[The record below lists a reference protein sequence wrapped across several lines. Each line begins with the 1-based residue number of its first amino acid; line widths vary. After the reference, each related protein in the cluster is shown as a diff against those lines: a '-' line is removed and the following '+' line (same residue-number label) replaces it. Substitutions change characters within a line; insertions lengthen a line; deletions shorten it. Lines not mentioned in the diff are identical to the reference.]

1 MKKIFIIPL
10 ILFILFGLSANAQD
24 KAIAKIHYQFKH
36 MNDSTARDKFMQDEV
51 VTYLGST
58 SSYYTSYFSNRLQEQ
73 MASQMASPTF
83 DGSLVIKSTSN
94 PIKDSYLVDYGGE
107 KMHKIKKIG
116 SSEFFL
122 KDNFPHLDWTI
133 TDESKEIGG
142 YMCQKAT
149 TTFKGR
155 NYEAWFCPEI
165 PIPYGPWK
173 LHGLPG
179 LILAAR
185 DNKGEVIFD
194 YAGFDRSDAV
204 KVITIG
210 LSSKAIESNEEEV
223 AKLEKA
229 YQENPSAFIQAQSAG
244 KQKKVSIISSSPAE
258 SVGSS
263 SQQGVSFKA
272 TGGFSGSNA
281 LNDPSKIKSV
291 TVQKESGNSVSK
303 ITNNP
308 IELTP

>member
-10 ILFILFGLSANAQD
+10 ILGILFGISATAQD
-24 KAIAKIHYQFKH
+24 KAVAKIHYQFKH
-36 MNDSTARDKFMQDEV
+36 MNDSTARDKFSQDEV
-51 VTYLGST
+51 VTYLGNT
-58 SSYYTSYFSNRLQEQ
+58 SSYYTSYSSSRIQEQ
-73 MASQMASPTF
+73 IAAQMASPTF

-94 PIKDSYLVDYGGE
+94 PIKDSYLVDFGQE
-107 KMHKIKKIG
+107 KIHEIKKIG

-122 KDNFPHLDWTI
+122 NDNFPQLDWMI
-133 TDESKEIGG
+133 TEESKEIGG
-142 YMCQKAT
+142 YLCQKAT
-149 TTFKGR
+149 TKFKGR

-185 DNKGEVIFD
+185 DHKGEVIFD
-194 YAGFDRSDAV
+194 YAGFDKSDAATTF
-204 KVITIG
+204 TIG
-210 LSSKAIESNEEEV
+210 LSSNAVESNAEEV

-229 YQENPSAFIQAQSAG
+229 FQENPSAFLKAQSAG
-244 KQKKVSIISSSPAE
+244 KQNNVSVISSSSAGA
-258 SVGSS
+258 SG
-263 SQQGVSFKA
+263 QKGTYFKA
-272 TGGFSGSNA
+272 TGGFSGSNG
-281 LNDPSKIKSV
+281 LDPSKIKSI
-291 TVQKESGNSVSK
+291 TVQKEADASVSK